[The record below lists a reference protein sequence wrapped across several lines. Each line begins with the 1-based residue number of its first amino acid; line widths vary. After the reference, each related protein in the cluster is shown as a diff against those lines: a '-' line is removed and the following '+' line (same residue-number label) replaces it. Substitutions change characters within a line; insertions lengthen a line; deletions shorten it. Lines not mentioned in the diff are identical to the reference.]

1 MAITEEI
8 RIEIKTQVDRA
19 VADIKKA
26 EKATS
31 SLSDTLKKA
40 AIAAASFLS
49 VKAIVNF
56 GKESVK
62 AYSESEAAV
71 VKLNAALRATGQ
83 YTESTSTDMRNFASE
98 MMRLTVIDDDAVIG
112 ILQLGI
118 NMGLTADQAKKA
130 AEGAIGLSRAYG
142 VDLDAA
148 MKAVT
153 GATQGSYEM
162 LGRYMPAIRT
172 ATTEA
177 DKMRLVQEGL
187 GSAYAVATAETD
199 TLYGSQEQMKNSIGE
214 LKEAMGLWLSTD
226 VSASSKFFKSL
237 ADRMAEA
244 IKKAG
249 ELKNA
254 LNAASRGLA
263 TENEYLV
270 IAKAKL
276 DDLVSGYE
284 RLQSTNP
291 NLSSKVWED
300 RIKAAKAEVATL
312 ENVVRLN
319 GRITK
324 SDEEKASAAL
334 MKADAAQKEAEAEA
348 AKLKAAQDLAA
359 FERAE
364 ADDKINRAID
374 ANEKYNELDKQRV
387 ESTAATAR
395 AQFEWEYARAALEE
409 ENHQKRLENAI
420 SEMQVYSNYAAGIG
434 QIFSNL
440 INAQMAGDEELTDKK
455 KKNIIALYRMQQ
467 AANIAQV
474 GIDTA
479 TAIIRQFKDLPFP
492 AAIATSAIIGA
503 IGATQIG
510 LIAATKPPVAL
521 AEGGIVMPTP
531 GGTNALIAEAGKPEA
546 VIPLDRLGGLGGNI
560 TVNVYGTVGSQEDVA
575 TWVYEGITRAR
586 QMGKVA

>member
-31 SLSDTLKKA
+31 GLSDTLKKA

-83 YTESTSTDMRNFASE
+83 YTEDSSEDIRRFASE
-98 MMRLTVIDDDAVIG
+98 MMKLTVIDDDAVIG
-112 ILQLGI
+112 MVQLGV

-172 ATTEA
+172 ATTDS

-187 GSAYAVATAETD
+187 ASAYAVATAETD

-214 LKEAMGLWLSTD
+214 LKEAMGLWLSQD
-226 VSASSKFFKSL
+226 VTKANGLLKE
-237 ADRMAEA
+237 MAENLTTVITKNA
-244 IKKAG
+244 
-249 ELKNA
+249 EYKNA
-254 LNAASRGLA
+254 LLNAGRGQA
-263 TENEYLV
+263 TEADRLI
-270 IAKAKL
+270 IAQNKL
-276 DDLVSGYE
+276 HDIVSGYE
-284 RLQSTNP
+284 LLQKTNP
-291 NLSSKVWED
+291 GFKNPATEQ
-300 RIKAAKAEVATL
+300 RIAAAKAEVATL
-312 ENVVRLN
+312 ENVIRLN
-319 GRITK
+319 GRLTK
-324 SDEEKASAAL
+324 AEEEKASAAI
-334 MKADAAQKEAEAEA
+334 MNADAAQKQAEAEA

-374 ANEKYNELDKQRV
+374 ANEKYNQLDKERA
-387 ESTAATAR
+387 ESAAATAR
-395 AQFEWEYARAALEE
+395 SQFEWEYAKAALEE
-409 ENHQKRLENAI
+409 ENHKKKLENAI
-420 SEMQVYSNYAAGIG
+420 TEMQVYSNYAASIG

-440 INAQMAGDEELTDKK
+440 INAQLAGDEELTEKK
-455 KKNIIALYRMQQ
+455 KKNIIALYRIQQ

-474 GIDTA
+474 AVDTA
-479 TAIIRQFKDLPFP
+479 TAIVRQFKDLPFP
-492 AAIATSAIIGA
+492 AAIATSALIGA

-560 TVNVYGTVGSQEDVA
+560 TVNVYGSVGSQEDVA
-575 TWVYEGITRAR
+575 VWVYEGINRAR

>member
-83 YTESTSTDMRNFASE
+83 YTEDSSEDIRRFASE
-98 MMRLTVIDDDAVIG
+98 MMKLTVIDDDAVIG
-112 ILQLGI
+112 MVQLGV

-172 ATTEA
+172 ATTDS

-187 GSAYAVATAETD
+187 ASAYAVATAETD

-214 LKEAMGLWLSTD
+214 LKEAMGLWLSQD
-226 VSASSKFFKSL
+226 VTKANGLLKE
-237 ADRMAEA
+237 MAENLTTVITKNA
-244 IKKAG
+244 
-249 ELKNA
+249 EYKNA
-254 LNAASRGLA
+254 LLNAGRGQA
-263 TENEYLV
+263 TEADRLI
-270 IAKAKL
+270 IAQNKL
-276 DDLVSGYE
+276 HDIVSGYE
-284 RLQSTNP
+284 LLQKTNP
-291 NLSSKVWED
+291 GFKNPATEQ
-300 RIKAAKAEVATL
+300 RIAAAKGEVAIL
-312 ENVVRLN
+312 ENVIRLN
-319 GRITK
+319 GRLTK
-324 SDEEKASAAL
+324 AEEEKASAAI
-334 MKADAAQKEAEAEA
+334 MNADAAQKQAEAEA

-575 TWVYEGITRAR
+575 TWVYEGINRAR